1 MKRSHRLV
9 LVAVAAA
16 VVACGSA
23 SAYAAADP
31 NLLCHKMIVK
41 QLEKYK
47 KTHLKLYRNCLDKEN
62 KGDIA
67 SCLDVVS
74 DAKLDATALK
84 VQTSIAKKCTL
95 AMITGALG
103 FRSDCQYNP
112 STAGIGG
119 TCFGLTVNSP
129 ETFAA
134 CMECW
139 KGAEFSRII
148 GTLYASHAQEVC
160 GTALDDT
167 SLTCSAVGCTSPL
180 PNQRDLGDN
189 SEND

>member
-16 VVACGSA
+16 VAVAGGSA

-67 SCLDVVS
+67 SCLDVV
-74 DAKLDATALK
+74 
-84 VQTSIAKKCTL
+84 
-95 AMITGALG
+95 
-103 FRSDCQYNP
+103 
-112 STAGIGG
+112 
-119 TCFGLTVNSP
+119 
-129 ETFAA
+129 
-134 CMECW
+134 
-139 KGAEFSRII
+139 
-148 GTLYASHAQEVC
+148 
-160 GTALDDT
+160 
-167 SLTCSAVGCTSPL
+167 
-180 PNQRDLGDN
+180 
-189 SEND
+189 